1 MKKIILSGI
10 ILGGMLM
17 FPFAGSVSAETIF
30 NNDGSTVDTVTGIIT
45 NGDGTINGGPVT
57 DVCSSNSMRNV
68 TGIINWASCLLIK
81 TIVPFLFAL
90 ATVAFI
96 WGVIQFYLNPENE
109 EKRKKG
115 KSFIIGGLIA
125 LFVMVAMWGLVSV
138 LTTTFDVKN
147 TIPQLPGQ

>member
-1 MKKIILSGI
+1 MKKIISLGI
-10 ILGGMLM
+10 ILGGILM
-17 FPFAGSVSAETIF
+17 FSFAGA
-30 NNDGSTVDTVTGIIT
+30 
-45 NGDGTINGGPVT
+45 GGVVT
-57 DVCSSNSMRNV
+57 DTDNSNGFLGRGNTTTNVCSNSSMHNV

-81 TIVPFLFAL
+81 AIVPFLFSL

-125 LFVMVAMWGLVSV
+125 LFVMLSMWGIVAV
-138 LTTTFDVKN
+138 ITETFDLPN
-147 TIPQLPGQ
+147 IMPQFPGQ